1 MTQIKA
7 LLLLLLLPLSTF
19 AKRPSSHPHDGV
31 LGAHLPGLPEGVTL
45 SKDDERDLNNG
56 KAVMKQIPNPDPNVQ
71 GGSALCVQ
79 DISSPSSD
87 VWSQILG
94 FDKYVGKVP
103 KLKECKVYETKDEED
118 GKTIKVCMKIGI
130 LPGYSY
136 TCYYSHRLHRPL
148 SSLTWSLD
156 YSKYSDFDDVQGHWH
171 LHPTSEKT
179 TRVFYTADL
188 KLRGK
193 VPGPVMN
200 FLGKKALKEATGW
213 VKRESEKATKE
224 RDQAGAAYPD
234 GALPQ

>member
-1 MTQIKA
+1 
-7 LLLLLLLPLSTF
+7 
-19 AKRPSSHPHDGV
+19 
-31 LGAHLPGLPEGVTL
+31 
-45 SKDDERDLNNG
+45 
-56 KAVMKQIPNPDPNVQ
+56 MKQIPNPDPNVQ

-103 KLKECKVYETKDEED
+103 KLKECKVYETKDEEVRRCRRGGRRLSPCPRTVHVDDVSRTCGSAHPSIHPARHTKHKLHPHTQHPQD
-118 GKTIKVCMKIGI
+118 GKTIKVNMKIGI

-179 TRVFYTADL
+179 TRVFYAADL